1 MLAGDGADEEQA
13 EACAFDLG
21 EGTAGDAVEAL
32 EDAFVL
38 VWREAYAR
46 VCDAEGDP
54 GGAVNGKRAA
64 DVDPFRGVFDG
75 VVEDVENGG
84 AEIFRKADDV
94 GADIA
99 WFEDDALGREVVAA
113 ECDCDAVGYERDEV
127 DGGAVLLAV
136 TLAELAG
143 LEDQLDGGEET
154 VGVGQHDLV
163 EVLPLGLFDGAAL
176 EGFEVEADGG
186 DGGLELV
193 GDGVEEGV
201 LTLVAADLAD
211 EEDGVE
217 HDAGDESRE
226 EDDAKN
232 EKGDGALAADD
243 DPADVER
250 DGETD
255 EENAEGDKEGDGST
269 ASGDVHGV
277 ERSIATQKAGAAF

>member
-1 MLAGDGADEEQA
+1 VLAGDGADEEEA
-13 EACAFDLG
+13 EARAFDLR
-21 EGTAGDAVEAL
+21 EWAARDAVEAL
-32 EDAFVL
+32 EDAFEL
-38 VWREAYAR
+38 VWREADACVR
-46 VCDAEGDP
+46 DAERDP
-54 GGAVNGKRAA
+54 GGSVDGQRAV
-64 DVDPFRGVFDG
+64 DVNSFRGVFDG
-75 VVEDVENGG
+75 VVEDVEDGG
-84 AEIFRKADDV
+84 AEVFGKADDV
-94 GADIA
+94 GTDVAG
-99 WFEDDALGREVVAA
+99 FEDDALGREAVAA
-113 ECDCDAVGYERDEV
+113 EGDVDAVGEEGDEV
-127 DGGAVLLAV
+127 DGGAVPLAM

-143 LEDQLDGGEET
+143 LEDLLDGGEET

-163 EVLPLGLFDGAAL
+163 EVLSLGLFDGAAL

-193 GDGVEEGV
+193 GNGVEEGV
-201 LTLVAADLAD
+201 LTLIAADLAD